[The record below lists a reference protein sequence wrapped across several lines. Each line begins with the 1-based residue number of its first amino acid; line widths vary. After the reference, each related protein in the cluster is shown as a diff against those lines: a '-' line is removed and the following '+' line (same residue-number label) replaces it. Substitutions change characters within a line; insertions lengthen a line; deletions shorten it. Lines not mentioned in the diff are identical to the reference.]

1 MLTEKCFNQENLI
14 GELES
19 VQTQFMDA
27 KAEADLTSQQVE
39 SQR

>member
-19 VQTQFMDA
+19 IQTQYIDV
-27 KAEADLTSQQVE
+27 KAELDLTAQQVE